1 MGRSVAVCAGA
12 ARSAAVGGA
21 GAEMII
27 WTTISGAEARGML
40 RIGSEH
46 LFAVACT

>member
-1 MGRSVAVCAGA
+1 MAVCAGA
-12 ARSAAVGGA
+12 ARLAAVGGA

-40 RIGSEH
+40 RVGTEH
-46 LFAVACT
+46 LFAAACT